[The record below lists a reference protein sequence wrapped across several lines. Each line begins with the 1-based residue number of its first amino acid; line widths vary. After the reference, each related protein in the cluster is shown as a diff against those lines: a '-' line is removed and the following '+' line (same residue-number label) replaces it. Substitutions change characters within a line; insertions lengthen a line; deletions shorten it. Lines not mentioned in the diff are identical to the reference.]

1 MRKVVFMLLAGFYCL
16 SVAAQEEELSK
27 KEQRKL
33 AKAERKAKKKEEQNA
48 AWAKVNSMV
57 ENKRWVLEANQ
68 LIGKQGQTV
77 NLISNVN
84 FVYIIGDLGTVQLSF
99 PNVSSPGFNNIG
111 GITIEGKVT
120 KYEYKKRGNGGILSA
135 TIFGSG
141 ASMDIIFT
149 PDPFTARCEVRSST
163 TSKRIT
169 FTGVMK
175 LPEESSVYKGRKL
188 F

>member
-1 MRKVVFMLLAGFYCL
+1 
-16 SVAAQEEELSK
+16 
-27 KEQRKL
+27 
-33 AKAERKAKKKEEQNA
+33 
-48 AWAKVNSMV
+48 MV

-68 LIGKQGQTV
+68 LIGKQGQTL

-84 FVYIIGDLGTVQLSF
+84 FVFLIGDVGIVQLSF
-99 PNVSSPGFNNIG
+99 PNATGPGFNDIG
-111 GITIEGKVT
+111 GVTIEGKVT
-120 KYEYKKRGNGGILSA
+120 KYEYKRRGNGGVLTA

-163 TSKRIT
+163 RSNRIT